1 MAQSGGSFPGGPG
14 VRTQSFHSGVES
26 PVPGQETKV
35 LQALCV
41 IKKKKK
47 KSQRRFLTHSL
58 APECPKYH
66 FISGHFLHQPLGDR
80 ATLPSATS
88 GHLCVKWGVA
98 CEGLSSGPSLPDSC
112 RCP

>member
-1 MAQSGGSFPGGPG
+1 MVTAQSGRSFPGGPG
-14 VRTQSFHSGVES
+14 VRTQSFHSGGES
-26 PVPGQETKV
+26 PVLGQETKV

-41 IKKKKK
+41 IKKKRL
-47 KSQRRFLTHSL
+47 QRRFLTHSL

-88 GHLCVKWGVA
+88 GHLYVKWGV
-98 CEGLSSGPSLPDSC
+98 G
-112 RCP
+112 